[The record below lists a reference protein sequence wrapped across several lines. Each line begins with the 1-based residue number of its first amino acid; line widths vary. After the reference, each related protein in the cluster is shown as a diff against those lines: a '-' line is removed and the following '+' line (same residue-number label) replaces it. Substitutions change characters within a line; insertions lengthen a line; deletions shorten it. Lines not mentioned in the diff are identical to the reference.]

1 MRRPPLSHAAL
12 ALLLT
17 ALAGPAAAGTRIDL
31 GGPWQFRID
40 ADGSG
45 GRQGWASAVPSPVET
60 VDVPHTWGVG
70 PHAEHEGLAWYWKR
84 VDVPPALRGRRLE
97 LHFGAT
103 FYKARVFVNGVLV
116 GEHEGGHT
124 AWFVDVTRALGDGG
138 LVAVEIDNRPGL
150 ATIPGWAMKL
160 KANGNVWY
168 DWWHYGGI
176 VRDVTLVAQE
186 EAAIRRQEIR
196 PRLAAGRATVTTRV
210 FLERFVAGGRL
221 TLDGRVL
228 DPSGRAVAP
237 HRRGRGCR
245 HGAGSGR
252 TLARGSRSR
261 SSGTSIVRASIVW
274 PSRCRTRRGEWSTV
288 SRRPSASERSRSAT
302 GGCGST
308 ASAFASPA

>member
-31 GGPWQFRID
+31 GGAWQFRID

-60 VDVPHTWGVG
+60 VDVPHTWGIG

-103 FYKARVFVNGVLV
+103 FYKARVFVNGALV

-124 AWFVDVTRALGDGG
+124 AWFVDVTRALGNGG

-150 ATIPGWAMKL
+150 ATIPGWAMRL
-160 KANGNVWY
+160 EG
-168 DWWHYGGI
+168 HRQRL
-176 VRDVTLVAQE
+176 VRLVALRRHR
-186 EAAIRRQEIR
+186 ARRGPRGAGGALIRRQEIR
-196 PRLAAGRATVTTRV
+196 AKVGGGPGDRDHAG
-210 FLERFVAGGRL
+210 FLEGRRRPL
-221 TLDGRVL
+221 TLDAQVVGPTGR
-228 DPSGRAVAP
+228 
-237 HRRGRGCR
+237 RRGDEPARPCRSAPGRRRSTLSFEVPEPRLWHFDEPSLYTMELPVQDGRGAC
-245 HGAGSGR
+245 S
-252 TLARGSRSR
+252 
-261 SSGTSIVRASIVW
+261 TSA
-274 PSRCRTRRGEWSTV
+274 
-288 SRRPSASERSRSAT
+288 RRPSAFERSRSAT